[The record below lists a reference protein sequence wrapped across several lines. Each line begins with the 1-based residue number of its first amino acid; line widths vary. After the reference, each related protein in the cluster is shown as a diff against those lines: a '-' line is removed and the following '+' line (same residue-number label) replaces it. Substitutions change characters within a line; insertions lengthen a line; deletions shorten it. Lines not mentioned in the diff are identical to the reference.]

1 MHKVDLTQTQWDRIL
16 DTYYSNDGCNYI
28 EIGPWLRDRYHCV
41 RVERVIEVE
50 KVTLFFDTSRS
61 ALLFALKHA

>member
-16 DTYYSNDGCNYI
+16 DTYYEDDGYNQI
-28 EIGPWLRDRYHCV
+28 DIGPWLRDRYRCV
-41 RVERVIEVE
+41 RVERILELE